1 MTGVLDCRGVT
12 ADGLMRVD
20 DADCGPEW
28 LRAAL
33 QLAVLL
39 ELATIPVYS
48 CGLWSIK
55 DPHADDAVHTALRD
69 IVFDE
74 MTHLAL
80 AANILRATGS
90 APVLTDPRTVPAYP
104 GPLPGGLRPG
114 LTVHLTGLDRQAA
127 DMYARIELPDRPLA
141 ADAGASTGAG
151 GTMGAFYAKVRTAVA
166 HNRHLFDADP
176 GPQLDVDL
184 SKRYAGGSAITP
196 IRGWQAADTAIGVIM
211 EQSEGTGDRPDN
223 PYPAGPGEPAHYYVF
238 REIAR
243 GRKLARTGED
253 GEPGVPAWDF
263 TGPPVPMPA
272 THPMGRVP
280 GGGWANDPV
289 NRPTGGVEVV
299 LDDFNAHY
307 SSMLRALESV
317 WRATSKAA
325 QYAELS
331 NAIRSMGHMRAL
343 ARVLVRIPLPDGQG
357 ATYGPEFRYVD
368 REP

>member
-1 MTGVLDCRGVT
+1 MTGVLDCPSGT

-20 DADCGPEW
+20 DADCGAEW

-33 QLAVLL
+33 RLAVLL

-55 DPHADDAVHTALRD
+55 DPTPDDAVHTALRD

-74 MTHLAL
+74 MTHLGL
-80 AANILRATGS
+80 AANILCAVGG
-90 APVLTDPRTVPAYP
+90 APVLTDPRTVPTYP

-114 LTVHLTGLDRQAA
+114 LTVHLAGLDRQTAE
-127 DMYARIELPDRPLA
+127 MYARIEMPDRPLA
-141 ADAGASTGAG
+141 PGAPGGTT
-151 GTMGAFYAKVRTAVA
+151 GTMGAFYAKVRTAMA
-166 HNRHLFDADP
+166 RNRHLFDADP

-184 SKRYAGGSAITP
+184 SKRFGGGSAITP
-196 IRGWQAADTAIGVIM
+196 VVGWQAADAAIGVIV
-211 EQSEGTGDRPDN
+211 EQSEGADGCPDN
-223 PYPAGPGEPAHYYVF
+223 PYPAGPDEPAHYYAF
-238 REIAR
+238 LEIAH
-243 GRKLARTGED
+243 GRKLARTGR
-253 GEPGVPAWDF
+253 GGAPGSPAWDF

-272 THPMGRVP
+272 AHPMGRVP
-280 GGGWANDPV
+280 DGGWAGDPA
-289 NRPTGGVEVV
+289 NRPTGGVEVI

-307 SSMLRALESV
+307 SSMLRSLESV

-331 NAIRSMGHMRAL
+331 KAIKSMGHLRTL
-343 ARVLVRIPLPDGQG
+343 ARVLVRIPLPDGRG